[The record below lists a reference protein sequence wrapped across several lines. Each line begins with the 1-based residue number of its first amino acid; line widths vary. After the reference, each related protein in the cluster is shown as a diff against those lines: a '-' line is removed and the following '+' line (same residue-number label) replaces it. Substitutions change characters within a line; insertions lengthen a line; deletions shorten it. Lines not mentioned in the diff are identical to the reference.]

1 MEVAEP
7 WLDVEG
13 IAAHLKVSVPTIYRW
28 IESQKIPCHRL
39 GKLWRF
45 KASEVDKWL
54 VEGGA
59 NSSSAGSSRKEDSR
73 G

>member
-7 WLDVEG
+7 WLDVED
-13 IAAHLKVSVPTIYRW
+13 IATHLKVSVPTIYRW

-54 VEGGA
+54 IEGGA
-59 NSSSAGSSRKEDSR
+59 NASWSVASGKEDIS